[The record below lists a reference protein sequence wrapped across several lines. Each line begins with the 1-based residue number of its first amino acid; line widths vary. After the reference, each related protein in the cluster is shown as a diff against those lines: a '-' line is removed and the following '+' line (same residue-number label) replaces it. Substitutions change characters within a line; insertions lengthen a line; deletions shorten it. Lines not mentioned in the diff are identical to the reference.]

1 MVNNFVKIIIKKN
14 KKFKHTKMKYNFLIN
29 KTDAVAV
36 ETCQNVIKNLLVS
49 SDRYN
54 ISPTKFN
61 ILVKAY
67 NALEAFPDKKLNGYI
82 DISANTYLI
91 GGALDYSSF
100 TISEDS
106 LEIYTGFIQ
115 YDNGECDDSSW
126 EKIYSSKDT
135 DHKQSLIKALECW
148 AESFLLHLDEN
159 PSRSLLVIDKSNTEG
174 DNSVAEEIKPTPRLV
189 TPQYSYE
196 PVQQEYEEVPF

>member
-1 MVNNFVKIIIKKN
+1 
-14 KKFKHTKMKYNFLIN
+14 MKYNILIN
-29 KTDAVAV
+29 KTDSVAV

-54 ISPTKFN
+54 ISPAKFN
-61 ILVKAY
+61 TLVKAY
-67 NALEAFPDKKLNGYI
+67 NALDVMPDKKLRGYI

-100 TISEDS
+100 TIGEDY

-115 YDNGECDDSSW
+115 YENGECDDTSW
-126 EKIYSSKDT
+126 EKIYSSKDEN
-135 DHKQSLIKALECW
+135 HRSSLIKALECW

-159 PSRSLLVIDKSNTEG
+159 PARSLLVIDKSEIAG
-174 DNSVAEEIKPTPRLV
+174 DNSVMAEVTPKPTKG
-189 TPQYSYE
+189 TPEYNYV
-196 PVQQEYEEVPF
+196 PVAQEYDEVPF